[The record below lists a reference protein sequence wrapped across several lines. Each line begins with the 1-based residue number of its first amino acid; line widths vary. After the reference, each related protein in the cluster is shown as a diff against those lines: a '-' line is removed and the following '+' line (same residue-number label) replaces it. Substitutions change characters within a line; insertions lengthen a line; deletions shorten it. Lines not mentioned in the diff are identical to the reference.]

1 MRRFVSRAAWILV
14 SLAAACTP
22 FDGPPEKTPPR
33 PDTLILTPA
42 SFSDLPGWSTGQ
54 QAGALS
60 ALRRS
65 CVSKKIKR
73 PAQWSGV
80 ALPQDAG
87 NMCAA
92 VEAFSVVENS
102 PEGDKRA
109 RRFFERWFS
118 VLHASNNEKSQGLFT
133 GYFEAS
139 LKGSRTPHPDYP
151 TPLYGVPDN
160 HVSVDLSD
168 FVPSLGRYRVVGRV
182 ENGALKPYF
191 DRAAIDAGAL
201 AGQELLWVSDPIDA
215 FILHVQGSGRVTLP
229 DGDVA
234 RVGFAAHNGHKY
246 QSIGR
251 SLIKRGDLKRGQA
264 SWPDIRAWIETNPDK
279 ASALL
284 AVNKRYIF
292 FKERAKPEAGDG
304 DGPIGAQGVAL
315 TPRRSLAVDRRF
327 IPLGVPIW
335 LDTTW
340 PSSDKP
346 IQRLMVAQDTGGA
359 IRGPV
364 RGDFFWGHG
373 DAALAQAGKMK
384 SRGQYFI
391 LIPRAAPFGGTS

>member
-1 MRRFVSRAAWILV
+1 
-14 SLAAACTP
+14 
-22 FDGPPEKTPPR
+22 
-33 PDTLILTPA
+33 
-42 SFSDLPGWSTGQ
+42 
-54 QAGALS
+54 
-60 ALRRS
+60 
-65 CVSKKIKR
+65 
-73 PAQWSGV
+73 
-80 ALPQDAG
+80 
-87 NMCAA
+87 MCAA
-92 VEAFSVVENS
+92 AARFVVENS
-102 PEGDKRA
+102 PEGDEKA
-109 RRFFERWFS
+109 RRFFKRWFS

-139 LKGSRTPHPDYP
+139 LTGSRTPHPDYP
-151 TPLYGVPDN
+151 TPLYRVPDN
-160 HVSVDLSD
+160 HVTVDLAQ
-168 FVPSLGRYRVVGRV
+168 FAPSLGRRRVVGRV

-191 DRAAIDAGAL
+191 DRAAINAGAL
-201 AGQELLWVSDPIDA
+201 VGQELLWVSDPIDA
-215 FILHVQGSGRVTLP
+215 FILHVQGSGRVSLP

-234 RVGFAAHNGHKY
+234 RVGFAGQNGHKY

-251 SLIKRGDLKRGQA
+251 ALIQRGDLKRGQA
-264 SWPDIRAWIETNPDK
+264 SWPDIRAWIDANPDK
-279 ASALL
+279 APALL

-292 FKERAKPEAGDG
+292 FKERAKSTSGGTADDAAVD

-359 IRGPV
+359 IKGPV

-391 LIPRAAPFGGTS
+391 LIPRTAPLGGTS

>member
-1 MRRFVSRAAWILV
+1 MRWFVSRAAWILV
-14 SLAAACTP
+14 SLAAACSP
-22 FDGPPEKTPPR
+22 FGGPPEKTPPR
-33 PDTLILTPA
+33 ADALVLTPA

-54 QAGALS
+54 QAGALT

-73 PAQWSGV
+73 PAQWPGV
-80 ALPQDAG
+80 ALPQDAA

-92 VEAFSVVENS
+92 AAALSVDENS
-102 PEGDKRA
+102 PERDDQA
-109 RRFFERWFS
+109 RQFFERWFS

-139 LKGSRTPHPDYP
+139 LKGSRTAHPDYP

-160 HVSVDLSD
+160 HVVVDLSD
-168 FVPSLGRYRVVGRV
+168 FDPSLGRRRVVGRV

-201 AGQELLWVSDPIDA
+201 VGQELLWVSDPIDA
-215 FILHVQGSGRVTLP
+215 FILHVQGSGRVTMP

-234 RVGFAAHNGHKY
+234 RVGFAGHNGHKY

-251 SLIKRGDLKRGQA
+251 ALIKRGELERGQA
-264 SWPDIRAWIETNPDK
+264 SWPDIRAWMESNPDK
-279 ASALL
+279 APALL

-292 FKERAKPEAGDG
+292 FKERAAE

-373 DAALAQAGKMK
+373 EVALAQAGKMK